1 MSRFRGGR
9 AAARIDLGEAISFED
24 VLTVLTVLLLLR
36 LVFMVPL
43 VNLDKAKTVSA
54 RTDKYWS
61 MQALYVLS
69 HPGDTAK
76 VSPYR
81 NAFGL
86 TGRTAALGEGGAP
99 NTLYLEA
106 SSPDSELTVVRHDLG
121 SGRFIAMNVVAGR
134 GHSLS
139 FRRGALIWSKEE
151 KEWFPAS
158 DSVDYGTRK
167 ESREMEREFREWT
180 KARRGY

>member
-9 AAARIDLGEAISFED
+9 GAARAEMGEAISFED

-36 LVFMVPL
+36 MVFMVPL
-43 VNLDKAKTVSA
+43 VNLDKAKTISA

-69 HPGDTAK
+69 HPGDTSK
-76 VSPYR
+76 VVPYR

-86 TGRTAALGEGGAP
+86 QGKIGTLTEGEAP
-99 NTLYLEA
+99 KTLYLEA
-106 SSPDSELTVVRHDLG
+106 SSPDSDLTVVRHDLAD
-121 SGRFIAMNVVAGR
+121 GRFIAMNVAGR

-139 FRRGALIWSKEE
+139 FRRGTLIWSKEE
-151 KEWFPAS
+151 NEWFPAS

-167 ESREMEREFREWT
+167 ESQAMEKEFRDWT